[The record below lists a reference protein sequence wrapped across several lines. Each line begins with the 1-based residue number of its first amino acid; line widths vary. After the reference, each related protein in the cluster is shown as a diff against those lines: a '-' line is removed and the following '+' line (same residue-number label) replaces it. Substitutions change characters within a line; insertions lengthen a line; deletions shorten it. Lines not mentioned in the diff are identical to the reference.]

1 VKKIANYKARERR
14 FVTELRSAPVTE
26 SLLSA
31 AAFDVRPPHCEFE
44 LTAETRALIWRAI
57 FAEKDVTGRLRLSE
71 HPPGRRRR
79 ALFKSPLSGYG

>member
-1 VKKIANYKARERR
+1 M
-14 FVTELRSAPVTE
+14 FV
-26 SLLSA
+26 
-31 AAFDVRPPHCEFE
+31 PHCEFE
-44 LTAETRALIWRAI
+44 LAAERRALILEAI